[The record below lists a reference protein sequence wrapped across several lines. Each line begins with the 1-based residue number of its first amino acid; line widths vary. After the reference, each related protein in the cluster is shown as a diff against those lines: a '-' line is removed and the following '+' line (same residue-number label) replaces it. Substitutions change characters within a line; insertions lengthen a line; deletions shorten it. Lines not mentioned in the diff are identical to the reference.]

1 MPVIAWLPRLL
12 SGAIAAGLVAVAV
25 SGAPALAQQ
34 PSQPP
39 GTSATTPDQLLQKF
53 PSAGVPLSNAVQ
65 DMAIT
70 NPSTFDALLALVA
83 NATDEQ
89 KSAIGAGLA
98 QATKIEVLT
107 NQALAT
113 EWQQKIAAITDRS
126 FEIAATNAF
135 GDIQLGAT
143 GSAAGAAGSGLGG
156 PGNGPGGTGSSGPPE
171 TIGSN
176 PISTQTFTLTSSISG
191 GALANTLVSP

>member
-39 GTSATTPDQLLQKF
+39 GASATTPDQLLQKF
-53 PSAGVPLSNAVQ
+53 PNAGVPLSNAVQ

-83 NATDEQ
+83 NANDEQ

-176 PISTQTFTLTSSISG
+176 PISTQTFALTSSIAG
-191 GALANTLVSP
+191 GTFANFSVSP